1 MRMRT
6 KNVTRRE
13 ALAGVAAALLPS
25 PAMAAT
31 YKPKVS
37 VACYIWTQQFVL
49 RKMKPIDGLEEAYG
63 TFQRTGYHYVELINS
78 FLQGEL
84 KDRTIELM
92 KKYKLRCSMAYNGGV
107 MHDDAGAEKT
117 IAATLDIAQA
127 AKSLGA
133 DGMVINCDPL
143 PRNGRKSNDQLRT
156 EAANLNR
163 LGRELK
169 SRGMRVCLHHH
180 APDLTEHG
188 REWLYMLHNT
198 DPQLVWMC
206 PDPDWIRF
214 AKLDVLNLIREAGK
228 RIGDIHLRNSE
239 GGVWTEDLG
248 PGEVDY
254 VGMAQILRE
263 IKYNEWVSVE
273 LGYANDT
280 RITRSLEENLRR
292 SREYAERTFGAKA

>member
-1 MRMRT
+1 MRT
-6 KNVTRRE
+6 RNLTRRE

-25 PAMAAT
+25 RAMAAR
-31 YKPKVS
+31 YKTKIS

-49 RKMKPIDGLEEAYG
+49 RKMKPIDGLEEAYS

-78 FLQGEL
+78 FLQGDL

-92 KKYKLRCSMAYNGGV
+92 KKYNLRCSMAYNGGL
-107 MHDDAGAEKT
+107 MHEAAGAEKT

-133 DGMVINCDPL
+133 VGMVINCDPL
-143 PRNGRKSNDQLRT
+143 PRNGRKSDDQLRT
-156 EAANLNR
+156 EAANLNT

-180 APDLTEHG
+180 APDLMENG

-206 PDPDWIRF
+206 PDADWIRY
-214 AKLDVLNLIREAGK
+214 AKLDVLGLIRDAGK

-254 VGMAQILRE
+254 IGMAQILRE

-273 LGYANDT
+273 LGHANDT
-280 RITRSLEENLRR
+280 KITRSLEENLRR
-292 SREYAERTFGAKA
+292 SREYTERTFGAKA